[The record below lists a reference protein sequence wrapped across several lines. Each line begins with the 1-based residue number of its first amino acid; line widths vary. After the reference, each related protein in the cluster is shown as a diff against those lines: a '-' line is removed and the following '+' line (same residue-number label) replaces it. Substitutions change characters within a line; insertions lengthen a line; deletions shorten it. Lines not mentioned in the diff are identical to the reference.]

1 MKTFALLIA
10 AALGSSVPLLA
21 DEAKPAV
28 PPALLPWNGVWTP
41 QACEYDGQQ
50 QLNGDSKNGIR
61 VSIIGAEHRMYLI
74 TDAKEMM
81 GRRLA
86 TSQLQVDD
94 KAMTFVMT
102 IQDGYRKGERVHG
115 IYKIEND
122 TLRMCYGPAN
132 KPRPTEFAAPKGSEV
147 FNEVWARANTKK

>member
-1 MKTFALLIA
+1 MKAFILVAIAVILTFDTLSAEE
-10 AALGSSVPLLA
+10 G
-21 DEAKPAV
+21 KPAV
-28 PPALLPWNGVWTP
+28 PPALLPWNGVWAP

-74 TDAKEMM
+74 TDEKQMM

-86 TSQLQVDD
+86 TSQLQVND
-94 KAMTFVMT
+94 KAGTFVMT
-102 IQDGYRKGERVHG
+102 IQDGYRKGESVHG
-115 IYKIEND
+115 IYKFEND
-122 TLRMCYGPAN
+122 SLKMCYGPAA

-147 FNEVWARANTKK
+147 FNETWQRANTKK